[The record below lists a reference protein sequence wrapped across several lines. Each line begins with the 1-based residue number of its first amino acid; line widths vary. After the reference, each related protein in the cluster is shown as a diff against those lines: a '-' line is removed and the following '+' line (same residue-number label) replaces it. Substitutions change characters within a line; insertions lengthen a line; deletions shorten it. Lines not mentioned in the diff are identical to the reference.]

1 MEYVKFSDFG
11 INKEN
16 IQWIDSVEGIERVR
30 NELLNSKVLGM
41 DSEFTNSFTKFDP

>member
-11 INKEN
+11 ITKEN
-16 IQWIDSVEGIERVR
+16 IQWIDSAEGIERVR
-30 NELLNSKVLGM
+30 SQLLNSKVLGM